1 MGNSNV
7 TNIGSLRTFLDYF
20 EKLVYDPECL
30 YFFRGHPDYE
40 YKLEPSIYRLSGW
53 ITNEDKMIRE
63 IILRCPD
70 DFKYCKT
77 TFEYLVK
84 MQHYSM
90 PTRLLDITGNPLIAL
105 YFACIGDKENKKL
118 GEVVILRIPKNE
130 VKYFDSDTV
139 SVISN
144 ISKRPIN
151 FSIEHIYHLS
161 KHKFNKREEI
171 QYLLHEVKQEKPYFK
186 DKIEKGHLNS
196 VICVKSKLD
205 NPRIIRQDGAFLLFG
220 MNMEKNNHA
229 IIPQNYTDIGKTRL
243 IINDKVKILNQ
254 LEKLGIMQGKLFPE
268 IESVSNYV
276 KSIY

>member
-186 DKIEKGHLNS
+186 DKIEK
-196 VICVKSKLD
+196 
-205 NPRIIRQDGAFLLFG
+205 RA
-220 MNMEKNNHA
+220 
-229 IIPQNYTDIGKTRL
+229 PQ
-243 IINDKVKILNQ
+243 
-254 LEKLGIMQGKLFPE
+254 
-268 IESVSNYV
+268 
-276 KSIY
+276 